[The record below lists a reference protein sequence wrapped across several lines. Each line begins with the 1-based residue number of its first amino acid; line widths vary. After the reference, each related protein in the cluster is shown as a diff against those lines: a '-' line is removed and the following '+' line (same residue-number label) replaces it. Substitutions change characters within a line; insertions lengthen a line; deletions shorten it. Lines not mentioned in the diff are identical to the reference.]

1 MIGNRKYWE
10 DCASTP
16 GCDLSRLAINA
27 QNKIFNL
34 IDKSLD
40 QSLRTSN
47 DLKTL
52 TDKVADQYSDSLK
65 NCDGINCSIQ
75 TQANMTAELLK
86 SQAKTNKVL
95 VDFINQQQTEKRLKQ
110 KEKSARA
117 YQDAVRVMQGAN
129 MKVTG
134 NVNFDF

>member
-1 MIGNRKYWE
+1 
-10 DCASTP
+10 
-16 GCDLSRLAINA
+16 
-27 QNKIFNL
+27 
-34 IDKSLD
+34 
-40 QSLRTSN
+40 
-47 DLKTL
+47 
-52 TDKVADQYSDSLK
+52 
-65 NCDGINCSIQ
+65 
-75 TQANMTAELLK
+75 MTAELLK